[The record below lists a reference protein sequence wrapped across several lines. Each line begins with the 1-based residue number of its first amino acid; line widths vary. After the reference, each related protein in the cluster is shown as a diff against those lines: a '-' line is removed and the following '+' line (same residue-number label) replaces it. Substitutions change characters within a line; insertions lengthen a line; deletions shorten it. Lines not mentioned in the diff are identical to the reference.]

1 MLDLISL
8 AFSVAFYVLQ
18 AIGLQ
23 TLADRRGIRFAW
35 LAWVPFGAL
44 WVLGAIADDYK
55 LRMFGKRWVTRTV
68 LPLLMVALLVM
79 SFLLVGLCY
88 TKILEPLSEIVSYE
102 EILNIYA
109 AAMDTDSV
117 SHMYEPVAEDA
128 IADLAKKLEANLTD
142 DIVAGMERSLPLI
155 LLLTVGVCVSSIAG
169 MVLEFV
175 CWYQLYAS
183 CDPVNKGLYLVISL
197 VFNVQ
202 ALFVFILRNKDLGF
216 LPPDNALPEAP
227 NDYWQQN

>member
-44 WVLGAIADDYK
+44 WVLGAIADDFK
-55 LRMFGKRWVTRTV
+55 LKTANKRWVTRVV
-68 LPLLMVALLVM
+68 LPLLMAALLVM
-79 SFLLVGLCY
+79 SFLLMGLCY
-88 TKILEPLSEIVSYE
+88 TKILEPLFEIVTYE

-109 AAMDTDSV
+109 SAMDTDSV

-128 IADLAKKLEANLTD
+128 IAALA
-142 DIVAGMERSLPLI
+142 
-155 LLLTVGVCVSSIAG
+155 
-169 MVLEFV
+169 
-175 CWYQLYAS
+175 
-183 CDPVNKGLYLVISL
+183 NKEGL
-197 VFNVQ
+197 Q
-202 ALFVFILRNKDLGF
+202 AHAKSATIRFEEV
-216 LPPDNALPEAP
+216 E
-227 NDYWQQN
+227 